1 MVIKKDL
8 VIAVLSTFCLTA
20 TLFMIMPTRSSSA
33 ERQYDPWG
41 DYNDDGKISI
51 GDIVSTISLFGTYG
65 DPTKNVSVT
74 NFPVDE
80 QGNLKVSIKD
90 GTNFTMKKGLE
101 RIVVL
106 DTFSYGTNG
115 ICLGKPALGPIDYF
129 WFLFEPKS
137 EFINVT
143 EIYIN
148 VIWRAEAGGTALQ
161 PHSIYLIFRNV
172 TDPLNF
178 EMYQLGPGLAPSTE
192 ARNSDFQISK
202 DEPTFN
208 FNYVYEGMNN
218 IEIMRSDSYGD
229 WVFIYKLELFIEYNY
244 LG

>member
-1 MVIKKDL
+1 
-8 VIAVLSTFCLTA
+8 
-20 TLFMIMPTRSSSA
+20 
-33 ERQYDPWG
+33 
-41 DYNDDGKISI
+41 
-51 GDIVSTISLFGTYG
+51 
-65 DPTKNVSVT
+65 
-74 NFPVDE
+74 
-80 QGNLKVSIKD
+80 
-90 GTNFTMKKGLE
+90 MKKGLE

-115 ICLGKPALGPIDYF
+115 ICLGKPGFGSNECF

-137 EFINVT
+137 EFINAT

-148 VIWRAEAGGTALQ
+148 VIWRAEVDGTALQ
-161 PHSIYLIFRNV
+161 PHSLYLIFTNV

-178 EMYQLGPGLAPSTE
+178 EMYELGSLGPSTE
-192 ARNSDFQISK
+192 ATNGDFQISK

-218 IEIMRSDSYGD
+218 ILIMRSDSYGN
-229 WVFIYKLELFIEYNY
+229 WVFICKFELFIEYNY

>member
-1 MVIKKDL
+1 M
-8 VIAVLSTFCLTA
+8 
-20 TLFMIMPTRSSSA
+20 
-33 ERQYDPWG
+33 
-41 DYNDDGKISI
+41 
-51 GDIVSTISLFGTYG
+51 
-65 DPTKNVSVT
+65 SV
-74 NFPVDE
+74 
-80 QGNLKVSIKD
+80 KD
-90 GTNFTMKKGLE
+90 GTNLTMKKGLE
-101 RIVVL
+101 RIVIL

-115 ICLGKPALGPIDYF
+115 ICLGKPGFGSNDYF

-148 VIWRAEAGGTALQ
+148 VIWRAEASGTALQ
-161 PHSIYLIFRNV
+161 PHSLYLIFRNV

-178 EMYQLGPGLAPSTE
+178 EMYKLGPGLDPSTE

-218 IEIMRSDSYGD
+218 IEIMRSDSYGN
-229 WVFIYKLELFIEYNY
+229 WVFIHKLELFIEYNY